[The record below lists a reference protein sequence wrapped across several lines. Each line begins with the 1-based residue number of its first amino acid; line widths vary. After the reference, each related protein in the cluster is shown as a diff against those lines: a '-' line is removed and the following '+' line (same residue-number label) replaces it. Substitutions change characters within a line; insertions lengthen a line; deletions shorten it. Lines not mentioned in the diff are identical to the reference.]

1 MASKHF
7 HNDPNHLVVAALRS
21 LTKINPSV
29 AVDEKHK
36 IVYLK
41 KPKSNQVSVISGGGS
56 GHEPAFAAYVGHGML
71 SGAVAG
77 SIFASPSTVQIYQC
91 LMRRVDN
98 TQGVMVIVMNYTG
111 DALHFGMAV
120 EKCRAQGIKI
130 DMLVVGDDVGV
141 GRAKSGRLGRRGI
154 AGTVLV
160 HKIACALAATGAS
173 LDAVSN
179 VANLVSSNLVTVGA
193 SLAHVH
199 LPGRALARDDFNAD
213 DDIELGMGIHN
224 EEGCR
229 RLKTGLP
236 GLVKE
241 MLAQLLDTTD
251 KDRAYV
257 DIKPGE
263 PTVLLINNL
272 GGVSGLEFGCI
283 TDEVCSQLK
292 NSYSLQPVRI
302 LTGTFMSS
310 LNGLGFSVSL
320 LRLVDT
326 GLESQ
331 ISMLK
336 LLDAPAQAT
345 GWSAA
350 VQPSTWVD
358 KVEDRQQPNEE
369 AIGEF
374 HRAIK
379 ALESGLVGLIS
390 AEPEITKYDT
400 MVGDGDC
407 GLCLKAGAEAVLA
420 HIKKDRMS
428 SDVAQFVSQIAY
440 IVESSMD
447 GTSGAIY
454 AIFLNSLAY
463 SLSLQETPTLSR
475 VTAEVWSNALK
486 GALKSLGKYTP
497 AQPGDRTLVDALQPF
512 VEKMVETQDV
522 VMAVAAA
529 RKGCESTR
537 GMEASLGR
545 SVYVG
550 GDDWKNCPDPGAAGL
565 VEFLSGLISGL

>member
-193 SLAHVH
+193 SLSHVH

-236 GLVKE
+236 GLVRE

-272 GGVSGLEFGCI
+272 GG
-283 TDEVCSQLK
+283 
-292 NSYSLQPVRI
+292 PVRI

-369 AIGEF
+369 AVGEF
-374 HRAIK
+374 QSSNLTCYRAIK